1 MNDFKKKIP
10 LLRHLFQKK
19 KFKLHHSN
27 NTSIPNAHAHAR
39 IYMILHSNC
48 FNDYLNEKF
57 TIDNNCNLMI
67 NDK

>member
-1 MNDFKKKIP
+1 MTLKKNPTFTSSVSEKKI
-10 LLRHLFQKK
+10 
-19 KFKLHHSN
+19 KLHHSN